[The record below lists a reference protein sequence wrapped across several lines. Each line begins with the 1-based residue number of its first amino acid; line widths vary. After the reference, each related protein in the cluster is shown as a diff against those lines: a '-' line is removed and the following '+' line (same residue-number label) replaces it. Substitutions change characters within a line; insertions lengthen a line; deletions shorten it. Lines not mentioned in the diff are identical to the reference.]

1 MEDNFLK
8 LEKYLAVK
16 KEIIDKRLDI
26 YVQNRGPTKLWE
38 SMKYSL
44 MAGGKRLRPILTM
57 ATAEVLDCDPEIVI
71 PVACAIEMIH
81 TQSLIHDDLPSLDND
96 DLRRGKATNHV
107 VYGEALAI
115 IAGDAL
121 FANAFNLLVKETSLN
136 VSRENLLK
144 VVQEISHAA
153 GADGM
158 CGGQAL
164 DIALEKYNRVD
175 DATLQFIHTHKTG
188 AIIRASVRA
197 AAILANAAEEQLFS
211 LTLYAENI
219 GLAFQIV
226 DDVLDVTGKTEQ
238 LGKKAGKDQ
247 NKATYPGLYGI
258 KESMNIAENHVNL
271 AIKNLEIFGEKAEY
285 LKLLAEYTLKRRS

>member
-8 LEKYLAVK
+8 LEKYLEEK
-16 KEIIDKRLDI
+16 KILIDQRLEK
-26 YVQNRGPTKLWE
+26 YVQNRGPTKIWE
-38 SMKYSL
+38 AMKYSL
-44 MAGGKRLRPILTM
+44 MAGGKRLRPVLSL
-57 ATAEVLDCDPEIVI
+57 AVAEVLNCDIENVL

-96 DLRRGKATNHV
+96 DLRRGKPTNHI

-121 FANAFNLLVKETSLN
+121 FAYAFNLIVKETPHN
-136 VSRENLLK
+136 INPENL
-144 VVQEISHAA
+144 VRVIQEISHAA

-164 DIALEKYNRVD
+164 DIALEKNGEVD

-197 AAILANAAEEQLFS
+197 AAILANASEEQLLC
-211 LTLYAENI
+211 LTFYAENI

-226 DDVLDVTGKTEQ
+226 DDVLDVTGVTEQ
-238 LGKKAGKDQ
+238 LGKKAGKDL
-247 NKATYPGLYGI
+247 NKATYPKLYGAR
-258 KESMNIAENHVNL
+258 ESMNIAGSHINL
-271 AIKNLEIFGEKAEY
+271 AIKNLEVFGEKAEY
-285 LKLLAEYTLKRRS
+285 LRLLAEYTLKRRS